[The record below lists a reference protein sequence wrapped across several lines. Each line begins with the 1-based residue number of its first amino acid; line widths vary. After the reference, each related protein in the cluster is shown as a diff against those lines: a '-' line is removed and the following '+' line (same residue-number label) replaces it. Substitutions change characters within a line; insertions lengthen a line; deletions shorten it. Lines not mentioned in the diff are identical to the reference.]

1 VANQKRGDLKMKP
14 KNPCKAC
21 PVGNGGHIC
30 DRAKNGKSL
39 CPDYAFYALYQAQ
52 CKIRAMVDRKLFDRA
67 CVLVEIVLS
76 CRDYQDAV
84 NKETGQQLSALR
96 EAAKKGTN

>member
-1 VANQKRGDLKMKP
+1 MKP

-52 CKIRAMVDRKLFDRA
+52 CKIRAMVRTIKAYECSRCHVHDDTA
-67 CVLVEIVLS
+67 CDN
-76 CRDYQDAV
+76 CHFY
-84 NKETGQQLSALR
+84 KFT
-96 EAAKKGTN
+96 KKGRAR